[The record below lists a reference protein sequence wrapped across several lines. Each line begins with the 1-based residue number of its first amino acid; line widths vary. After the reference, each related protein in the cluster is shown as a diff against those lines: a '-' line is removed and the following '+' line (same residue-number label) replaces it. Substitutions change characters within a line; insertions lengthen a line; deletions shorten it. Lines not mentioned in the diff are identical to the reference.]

1 MFIVLG
7 LMRLNLNKN
16 RKTEIK
22 VLDFRQKTQKVRTK
36 AIKRKTKERIL
47 IQKKK
52 RSTKLYP
59 CSKQRT
65 KRRKKLRRKSSIG

>member
-36 AIKRKTKERIL
+36 AIIRKAKERIL
-47 IQKKK
+47 IQKK
-52 RSTKLYP
+52 
-59 CSKQRT
+59 
-65 KRRKKLRRKSSIG
+65 RK